1 MLHQNN
7 SLSPLK
13 AALYVRLSREDRDKI
28 RKEDDSE
35 SIINQQTMLINY
47 CKDNQIEIYNI
58 YNDEDYSGSDRERP
72 AFNRMI
78 EDAENRKF
86 DMVLCKTQSR
96 FARDME
102 LVEKYINGL
111 FPIWGIRF
119 VGIVDNADSTNK
131 YNRKQRQITS
141 LVDQWYLED
150 LSENIKATLASKRK
164 QGLWVGAFAPYGYIK
179 DPKNKNH
186 LIVDE
191 EAAAVVR
198 YIFDLYLQ
206 GYGITPIAR
215 KLNEQGVPNPAT
227 YKQQHGQPFQNSHKE
242 CSDIWHTYSIGRMLS
257 NMVYRGCVVQ
267 GMAENISYKST
278 KKRQKPKEEWDIVE
292 GTHEPII
299 DQCTWDKVQ
308 RLRASKPK
316 SCNTGDPNIF
326 AGKVRCKK
334 CGSSMR
340 IYYTHHERY
349 YRCCT
354 QYFAK
359 DRCSG
364 TFVSE
369 KVLRREVLK
378 QIQLLYQQYID
389 ESYISENL
397 TIENGYKDKICTLKS
412 KIKSAKQSLDKLNK
426 RFKNLYLDKLDEVI
440 SKEDFLMLSE
450 DCKSKKQVLEQDI
463 EEYQKEIDYI
473 SKQLDDTNNQLN
485 IIRQFKDVQEL
496 DSLTVNTLIDHIEVG
511 GCKTCRIINIHWNL

>member
-1 MLHQNN
+1 M
-7 SLSPLK
+7 K
-13 AALYVRLSREDRDKI
+13 AAVYVRLSREDRDKI
-28 RKEDDSE
+28 RKDEDSE

-47 CKDNQIEIYNI
+47 CREHQIEIYSI

-78 EDAENRKF
+78 QDAESRRF

-102 LVEKYINGL
+102 LVEKYVNGL

-119 VGIVDNADSTNK
+119 VSVVDNADSTNK

-150 LSENIKATLASKRK
+150 LSENIKATLASKRR
-164 QGLWVGAFAPYGYIK
+164 QGLWIGAFAPYGYIK
-179 DPKNKNH
+179 DPENKNH

-191 EAAAVVR
+191 EAAGVVR
-198 YIFDLYLQ
+198 YVFDLYLQ

-227 YKQQHGQPFQNSHKE
+227 YKQRHRQPFQNAHRE
-242 CSDIWHTYSIGRMLS
+242 CSDLWHTYSISRMLS
-257 NMVYRGCVVQ
+257 NPVYRGCTVQ
-267 GMAENISYKST
+267 GMAENVSYKST

-299 DQCTWDKVQ
+299 DQSTWERVQ
-308 RLRASKPK
+308 RLRAGKPK
-316 SCNTGDPNIF
+316 ACKHGEPNIF
-326 AGKVRCKK
+326 AGKVKCFK

-349 YRCCT
+349 YRCGTHCLSG
-354 QYFAK
+354 

-369 KVLRREVLK
+369 KVLRREVLN
-378 QIQLLYQQYID
+378 QVRQFYRQYID
-389 ESYISENL
+389 EATIAEKL
-397 TIENGYKDKICTLKS
+397 TMANGYEDKTKALDS
-412 KIKSAKQSLDKLNK
+412 KLQKAQQSLERLKI
-426 RFKNLYLDKLDEVI
+426 RMKNLYLDKLDEVI
-440 SKEDFLMLSE
+440 SKEEFLKLSE
-450 DCKSKKQVLEQDI
+450 TCNTSKQALEQEIAD
-463 EEYQKEIDYI
+463 YQMAIDAI
-473 SKQLDDTNNQLN
+473 AAQSDSNRSRLDV
-485 IIRQFKDVQEL
+485 IRQLKDIQEL
-496 DSLTVNTLIDHIEVG
+496 DSLTVNTLIDFIEVG
-511 GCKTCRIINIHWNL
+511 GSKNRRIINIHWHL